1 MSQQT
6 ILLFQRVN
14 LYLLFSEIKLGFRL
28 VNMVNIHDQNK
39 RQAI

>member
-14 LYLLFSEIKLGFRL
+14 LYLLFSEIELGFQL